1 MRGRNGWCARGLG
14 YSDKV
19 VAQIGP
25 CRPLEHKDREE
36 ENLEPAPISAA
47 PRVDDAPV
55 HIIDHTDG
63 PARANEP
70 KAGGPALGGLL
81 R

>member
-1 MRGRNGWCARGLG
+1 MRGSSGWGACVLG
-14 YSDKV
+14 CSDKV

-25 CRPLEHKDREE
+25 RWQLEYKDREE
-36 ENLEPAPISAA
+36 ENLEPAPISAS
-47 PRVDDAPV
+47 PRVDGAPV

-70 KAGGPALGGLL
+70 KAGGAAVGGLL